1 MKPDAN
7 LWGIHG
13 GKTGDADT
21 LFLQNDCVA
30 LGWDLVGDLEKIGTD
45 REAFKKAIQ
54 AAYPASRPG
63 AIPNNAGQLYRFKHE
78 MKTGDYVIYPSKR
91 DRLIHIGQVT
101 GSYRYEPQLSA
112 AYPHIRSVKWL
123 HHVPRTTFNQGA
135 LYEIGSAMS
144 FFQVKN
150 YADEFIAIINGA
162 QPKEA
167 PEVDDTVAA
176 VSADIEETTQDFV
189 LKQLSR
195 KLKGTPFE
203 EFVAELLQAMGYNT
217 RLQPDGEQGAI
228 DILAHKDELG
238 IEPPI
243 IKVQVKSN
251 DGNIGDP
258 VVSSLYGNV
267 GPGEFGLFVTLGD
280 YSPKARAF
288 ARSKTNLRLID
299 GYQLVE
305 LIFAHY
311 EQLGSR
317 YKGIIPL
324 KRVWVP
330 EGIEGTNEQ

>member
-1 MKPDAN
+1 MKSDLN

-21 LFLQNDCVA
+21 LFLKNNCVA
-30 LGWDLVGDLEKIGTD
+30 LGWDLVGDLELIGAD
-45 REAFKKAIQ
+45 REAYKKAIQ

-63 AIPNNAGQLYRFKHE
+63 AIPGNAGQLYRFKLE
-78 MKTGDYVIYPSKR
+78 MKIGDYVIYPSKR

-101 GSYRYEPQLSA
+101 GDYIYDPKRSSG
-112 AYPHIRSVKWL
+112 YPHIREVKWL
-123 HHVPRTTFNQGA
+123 HHVPRTSFNQGA

-150 YADEFIAIINGA
+150 YADEFIAVIDGTQA
-162 QPKEA
+162 SVATEA
-167 PEVDDTVAA
+167 DDTVAA
-176 VSADIEETTQDFV
+176 VGSDIEETTQDFV

-195 KLKGTPFE
+195 QLKGTPFE

-217 RLQPDGEQGAI
+217 RLQPDGGQGAI

-258 VVSSLYGNV
+258 AVSSLYGNV
-267 GPGEFGLFVTLGD
+267 GPGEFGLFITLGD
-280 YSPKARAF
+280 YTTKARAF
-288 ARSKTNLRLID
+288 AQSKTNLRLID
-299 GYQLVE
+299 GYQLVQ
-305 LIFAHY
+305 LIFTHY

-330 EGIEGTNEQ
+330 EGIEGQAD